1 MKNVTINCE
10 ALHTPADVHQA
21 LAQALSFPDYYG
33 HNLDALFDCLTD
45 ITEQTQLTLVNFHAL
60 HYAVGD
66 WCGKLLYVFRQAC
79 QENPCLSIMMTP

>member
-1 MKNVTINCE
+1 MKNVSINCE
-10 ALHTPADVHQA
+10 ALPTPADVHQA

-33 HNLDALFDCLTD
+33 HNLDALFDSLTAMD
-45 ITEQTQLTLVNFHAL
+45 EQTQLTLTNFHAL

-79 QENPCLSIMMTP
+79 QENSCLSIMMTP